1 MRVFCDDP
9 LRFRRVESGGQ
20 VEKSSQFAPRP
31 PHGLRA
37 CCAEVSVRAMPQNT
51 IATTAEN
58 VLSAVEACLDSASA
72 EALARLRAPAELQA
86 RIETLADQCTGGQLT
101 EEEREEY
108 ETLVRLGN
116 FIGILQSRAR
126 RRLGAGQAA

>member
-1 MRVFCDDP
+1 
-9 LRFRRVESGGQ
+9 
-20 VEKSSQFAPRP
+20 
-31 PHGLRA
+31 
-37 CCAEVSVRAMPQNT
+37 MPQNT